1 MNAFMCRFIA
11 CLLAAL
17 PCTLGL
23 APAGAVTTPE
33 PAQHIYAPRLGAPRS
48 RASDPHLDYYGG
60 RVLGHVKVDIVVW
73 DRWSYGRSAHLT
85 GSRSVESFLK
95 AVTASPYV
103 DWLDEYDTPSQHIGR
118 GGVEG
123 VYTVHA
129 PAADDGATITSNE
142 IDDALRSL
150 IAGQQLPKPGTTRL
164 YAIFFP
170 SRKTISTPD
179 GDSVS
184 DFCAYHDTTTS
195 GRSTVYYAVM
205 PYEVSNR
212 GCKMASTWFDSL
224 TTVVSHELLEAIT
237 DPGVGLHRVAWYDR
251 DNGEIADICAFT
263 SSPAR
268 IVGADGV
275 SYTVQ
280 RAWSNR
286 RSMCVAGP

>member
-1 MNAFMCRFIA
+1 MNAFSRRLVA

-17 PCTLGL
+17 AGPLGL
-23 APAGAVTTPE
+23 APSVAAAASTHRTFATALSGRRSAV
-33 PAQHIYAPRLGAPRS
+33 
-48 RASDPHLDYYGG
+48 SDPHLDYYGG
-60 RVLGHVKVDIVVW
+60 RVLGHVKVDVVVW

-85 GSRSVESFLK
+85 GSRSIESFFK
-95 AVTASPYV
+95 AITASPYV
-103 DWLDEYDTPSQHIGR
+103 DWLDEYDTPTQHIGR
-118 GGVEG
+118 GSVEG
-123 VYTVHA
+123 VYTVHP
-129 PAADDGATITSNE
+129 PAADNGATISSNQ
-142 IDDALRSL
+142 INDALRTL
-150 IAGQQLPKPGTTRL
+150 IAGKQLPKPSTTRL

-179 GDSVS
+179 GDSAS

-212 GCKMASTWFDSL
+212 GCKMASTSFDSL

-237 DPGVGLHRVAWYDR
+237 DPGVGLNRVAWYDR

-268 IVGADGV
+268 VEGADGV
-275 SYTVQ
+275 NYTVQ
-280 RAWSNR
+280 RSWSNR
-286 RSMCVAGP
+286 RGACVAGP

>member
-1 MNAFMCRFIA
+1 MNALTRRLIV
-11 CLLAAL
+11 CLSAAL

-23 APAGAVTTPE
+23 APPGAAATSASAHRTF
-33 PAQHIYAPRLGAPRS
+33 ATARSARRGTAPDA
-48 RASDPHLDYYGG
+48 HLDYYGG

-73 DRWSYGRSAHLT
+73 DRWSYRSARLT
-85 GSRSVESFLK
+85 GARSIESFFR
-95 AVTASPYV
+95 AITASPYV
-103 DWLDEYDTPSQHIGR
+103 DWLEEYDTPSQHIGR
-118 GGVEG
+118 GSVEG
-123 VYTVHA
+123 VYTVH
-129 PAADDGATITSNE
+129 PPTADDGSTITSSQ
-142 IDDALRSL
+142 IDDALRNL
-150 IAGQQLPKPGTTRL
+150 IAANQVPKPSTTRL

-170 SRKTISTPD
+170 SKKTVSTPD

-212 GCKMASTWFDSL
+212 GCRMASTSFDSL

-237 DPGVGLHRVAWYDR
+237 DPGVGLNRVAWYDR
-251 DNGEIADICAFT
+251 DNGEIADICAFS
-263 SSPAR
+263 SSPVR
-268 IVGADGV
+268 IVGADGA

-286 RSMCVAGP
+286 KAACIAGP

>member
-1 MNAFMCRFIA
+1 MNAFTRRLVA
-11 CLLAAL
+11 CLLGAL
-17 PCTLGL
+17 LGL
-23 APAGAVTTPE
+23 APSGVA
-33 PAQHIYAPRLGAPRS
+33 
-48 RASDPHLDYYGG
+48 ASSASASAHRTFATELTARRTSASGPHLDYYGG

-85 GSRSVESFLK
+85 GTHSVESFFK
-95 AVTASPYV
+95 AITASPYV

-118 GGVEG
+118 GSVEG
-123 VYTVHA
+123 IYTVH
-129 PAADDGATITSNE
+129 PPTADDGATITSSQ

-150 IAGQQLPKPGTTRL
+150 FTAEQLPKPSTTRL

-170 SRKTISTPD
+170 SKKTIATPD
-179 GDSVS
+179 GDSVR

-205 PYEVSNR
+205 PYEVGNR
-212 GCKMASTWFDSL
+212 GCKMASTSFDSL

-237 DPGVGLHRVAWYDR
+237 DPGVGLNRVAWYDG

-263 SSPAR
+263 SSPSR
-268 IVGADGV
+268 VVGADGV

-286 RSMCVAGP
+286 RGACVAGP

>member
-1 MNAFMCRFIA
+1 MNAFSRRLVA
-11 CLLAAL
+11 CLLAAIL
-17 PCTLGL
+17 CALGH
-23 APAGAVTTPE
+23 APTVAAATSAHRIFATALRTRRGT
-33 PAQHIYAPRLGAPRS
+33 
-48 RASDPHLDYYGG
+48 ASDPHLDYYGG

-85 GSRSVESFLK
+85 GSRSIQTFFK
-95 AVTASPYV
+95 AITASPYV
-103 DWLDEYDTPSQHIGR
+103 DWLDEYDTPTQHIGR
-118 GGVEG
+118 GSVEG
-123 VYTVHA
+123 VYTVHP
-129 PAADDGATITSNE
+129 PAADDGATITSNQ
-142 IDDALRSL
+142 INDALRTL
-150 IAGQQLPKPGTTRL
+150 ITGNQVPRPSTTRL

-184 DFCAYHDTTTS
+184 DFCAYHETTTS

-212 GCKMASTWFDSL
+212 GCKMASTSFDSL

-237 DPGVGLHRVAWYDR
+237 DPGVGLNRLAWYDR
-251 DNGEIADICAFT
+251 DNGEIADICAYS

-268 IVGADGV
+268 VVGADGTR
-275 SYTVQ
+275 YTVQ

-286 RSMCVAGP
+286 ADACVAGP